1 MSELWIYRNRRNG
14 KGDEIMDIKVQ
25 IEVIAIVG
33 ILSGLAMYMGL
44 SEMATAGLGGLVG
57 FLSANQ
63 LKEASE

>member
-1 MSELWIYRNRRNG
+1 
-14 KGDEIMDIKVQ
+14 MDIKVQ